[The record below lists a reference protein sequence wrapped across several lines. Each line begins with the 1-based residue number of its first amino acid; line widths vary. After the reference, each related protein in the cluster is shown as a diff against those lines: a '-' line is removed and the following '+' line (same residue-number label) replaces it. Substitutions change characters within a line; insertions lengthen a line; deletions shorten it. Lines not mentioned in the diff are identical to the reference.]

1 MYKGT
6 FNNRMKAPKIFNDNL
21 YVLFRVVTFNE
32 VIRPTARHKKMQ
44 YSTRYTTRPRIK
56 KYTRRKPAIIKS
68 GIIQINLW
76 GSINNRINIINIKP
90 QTTVYD

>member
-32 VIRPTARHKKMQ
+32 VIRPTARHKKC
-44 YSTRYTTRPRIK
+44 SILLD
-56 KYTRRKPAIIKS
+56 
-68 GIIQINLW
+68 IQLD
-76 GSINNRINIINIKP
+76 R
-90 QTTVYD
+90 V

>member
-44 YSTRYTTRPRIK
+44 YSTRYT
-56 KYTRRKPAIIKS
+56 KS
-68 GIIQINLW
+68 IQE
-76 GSINNRINIINIKP
+76 GNRL
-90 QTTVYD
+90 

>member
-56 KYTRRKPAIIKS
+56 S
-68 GIIQINLW
+68 IQE
-76 GSINNRINIINIKP
+76 GNRL
-90 QTTVYD
+90 